1 MYSAKKSD
9 YKAHSISFWSL
20 ARMAP
25 PLLSLQDVDLHW
37 GSNPV
42 LDKLEMHIGV
52 ADRLC
57 LIGRNG
63 AGKSTLMKVVAGLI
77 DVDGGKRWVQPG
89 AKVAYLPQEPDASE
103 YATLYDYIVDGL
115 PEDERDQS
123 YRADVLVEDLSIK
136 ADATPENASGGEMR
150 RAALA
155 RTLIGEPEL
164 LLLDEPTNHM
174 DINTIQWLEGYLKT
188 WRGAMVLISHDRA
201 FLGNLATACLWLD
214 RGKIRRLDDGFEKF
228 EAWQE
233 KTYAEEA
240 DALKKLDK
248 VIKDETRWSVEG
260 ISARR
265 TRNQGRLRRLHA
277 MRGER
282 RSVVK
287 AEGNVNISMAGGERS
302 GARVIEAKG
311 ISKTYEGRTLF
322 EGFTTRI
329 ARGDRIGIIG
339 PNGVGKSTLLKILT
353 GELAPDEGSVKLGT
367 NLEMQTIDQK
377 RADLHDDMTIMDV
390 LTGGRGEWMQIG
402 DETKHIMTYLKDF
415 LFDPSVARTPVSAL
429 SGGERNRLLIAKN
442 FAKPSNLLVLDEP
455 TNDLDMDTLDL
466 LQEVLAD
473 YKGTI
478 LLVSHDRDFLDRVVS
493 SSIVLEGDGTVIEY
507 AGGYSDYKMQQK
519 LTLKADA
526 QAAQV
531 KEKAKVVSIT
541 TAPKKKGKKLTYK
554 DQRELDILPAE
565 IESLTFKI
573 AQMEAEIS
581 DPQLYSKN
589 PEKFNQLTKDVEAGQ
604 NELEEKEMRWLE
616 LEEMKDS
623 LTD

>member
-1 MYSAKKSD
+1 
-9 YKAHSISFWSL
+9 
-20 ARMAP
+20 MAP
-25 PLLSLQDVDLHW
+25 PILSLRDIDLHW
-37 GSNPV
+37 GANPV

-52 ADRLC
+52 SDRLC

-63 AGKSTLMKVVAGLI
+63 AGKSTLMKVIAGLI
-77 DVDGGKRWVQPG
+77 EADGGKRWVQPG
-89 AKVAYLPQEPDASE
+89 ASVAYLPQEPDASG
-103 YATLYDYIVDGL
+103 YATLYDYIVGGL
-115 PEDERDQS
+115 PEDERDQA
-123 YRADVLVEDLSIK
+123 YRADVLVEDLSIVS
-136 ADATPENASGGEMR
+136 DASPETASGGEMR

-164 LLLDEPTNHM
+164 LLLDEPTNHL
-174 DINTIQWLEGYLKT
+174 DINTFQWLEGYLKS
-188 WRGAMVLISHDRA
+188 WRGAMVLISHDRT
-201 FLGNLATACLWLD
+201 FLNNLTTACLWLD

-233 KTYAEEA
+233 KTYEEEA
-240 DALKKLDK
+240 EALKKLDK
-248 VIKDETRWSVEG
+248 VIKEETRWSVEG

-282 RSVVK
+282 KAVIK
-287 AEGNVNISMAGGERS
+287 AEGNVNISMAGGGRS
-302 GARVIEAKG
+302 GTRVIEAKD
-311 ISKTYEGRTLF
+311 ISKSYEGRKLF

-329 ARGDRIGIIG
+329 ARGDRVGIIG

-353 GELAPDEGSVKLGT
+353 GELTPDEGSVKLGT
-367 NLEMQTIDQK
+367 NLDMQTIDQK
-377 RADLHDDMTIMDV
+377 RADLKDDMTIMDV

-429 SGGERNRLLIAKN
+429 SGGERNRLLIAKK

-478 LLVSHDRDFLDRVVS
+478 LLVSHDRDFLDRVVT
-493 SSIVLEGDGTVIEY
+493 SSIVLEGDGTATEY
-507 AGGYSDYKMQQK
+507 AGGYSDYKTQQR
-519 LTLKADA
+519 LTAKAETQA
-526 QAAQV
+526 VQAA
-531 KEKAKVVSIT
+531 EKSKVVAISD
-541 TAPKKKGKKLTYK
+541 APKKKAKKLSYK
-554 DQRELDILPAE
+554 DQRELDTLPAE
-565 IESLTFKI
+565 IESLTFRI

-589 PEKFNQLTKDVEAGQ
+589 PEKFNQLTKDIEAGQ
-604 NELEEKEMRWLE
+604 ADLEEKEMRWLE
-616 LEEMKDS
+616 LEELKDS
-623 LTD
+623 LSN